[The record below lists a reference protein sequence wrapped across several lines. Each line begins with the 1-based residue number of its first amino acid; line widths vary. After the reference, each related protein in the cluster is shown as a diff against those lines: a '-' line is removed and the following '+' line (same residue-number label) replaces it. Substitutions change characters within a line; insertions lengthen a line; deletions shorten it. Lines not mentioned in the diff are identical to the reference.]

1 MSPNSPRF
9 GAKTRKSKL
18 SFTSTIRNTETAPA
32 AVEAITASPAPKSQL
47 VTNDPKRVELVKDA
61 KGRMIGARM
70 ISAID
75 MFELTLV
82 LGEHSSNSAALN
94 QALMAASVVSIDGR
108 DVARPLSMVALKA
121 RIMELGFEGYTAAAE
136 ATARF
141 AGPDVSDAAVRDAV
155 KN

>member
-1 MSPNSPRF
+1 
-9 GAKTRKSKL
+9 
-18 SFTSTIRNTETAPA
+18 
-32 AVEAITASPAPKSQL
+32 
-47 VTNDPKRVELVKDA
+47 
-61 KGRMIGARM
+61 MIGARM

-82 LGEHSSNSAALN
+82 LGDHSSNSAALN

-108 DVARPLSMVALKA
+108 DVTRPLSMVALKA
-121 RIMELGFEGYTAAAE
+121 RIMELGFESYTAAAE
-136 ATARF
+136 ATSRF